1 MQRLAKRFH
10 GRRVFD
16 ALGEHAQRA
25 QAHLAFSGQVLLGLV
40 GGFQVGQRGAIGH
53 GGLDGGELLRLAFQ
67 RRHLG
72 AQGGHLFFGGLDCG
86 FLVGRGFGGF
96 F

>member
-1 MQRLAKRFH
+1 MQRLAERLN
-10 GRRVFD
+10 GGRVFG

-25 QAHLAFSGQVLLGLV
+25 QAHLAFSRQVLLGLV
-40 GGFQVGQRGAIGH
+40 RGFQVGQRGAIGH

-86 FLVGRGFGGF
+86 FFVGGDFGGF